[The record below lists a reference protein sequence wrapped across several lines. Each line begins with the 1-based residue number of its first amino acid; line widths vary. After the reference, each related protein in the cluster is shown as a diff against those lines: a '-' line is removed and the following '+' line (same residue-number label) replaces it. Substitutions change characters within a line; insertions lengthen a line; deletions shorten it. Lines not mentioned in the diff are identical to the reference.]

1 MPYHRRLFQPL
12 RSRRAVYY
20 TQRYALVLA
29 RTGHRFLV
37 HTARDER
44 HDRVRRL
51 ASAQERATRPNPITQ
66 TLDDDEEERD
76 PHTTEGGFSLFFSPA
91 TSLRS
96 CRVFCLSAFTPLSMD
111 CVGLPVFLF
120 WVGLLTTGSLIERDT
135 SKLRETTAVD
145 EVCVWGGGGEQKTC
159 DTKKARDIIK

>member
-20 TQRYALVLA
+20 THRYALVLA

-51 ASAQERATRPNPITQ
+51 ASAHERATRPNPITQ
-66 TLDDDEEERD
+66 TLDDDEEEKER
-76 PHTTEGGFSLFFSPA
+76 PAYNGRRVLSFTLQQRVCAPAEYFVSASSRFYPPLYGLCRPSRFS
-91 TSLRS
+91 
-96 CRVFCLSAFTPLSMD
+96 
-111 CVGLPVFLF
+111 F

-145 EVCVWGGGGEQKTC
+145 EVCVGVSRKPATH
-159 DTKKARDIIK
+159 KSA

>member
-51 ASAQERATRPNPITQ
+51 ASAHERATRPNPITQ
-66 TLDDDEEERD
+66 TLDDDEEEKDR
-76 PHTTEGGFSLFFSPA
+76 PAYNGRRVLSFFLSSNEFALLPSILSIRFYPPLYGLCRPSRFSFLGW
-91 TSLRS
+91 
-96 CRVFCLSAFTPLSMD
+96 PLD
-111 CVGLPVFLF
+111 DRF
-120 WVGLLTTGSLIERDT
+120 IN
-135 SKLRETTAVD
+135 
-145 EVCVWGGGGEQKTC
+145 
-159 DTKKARDIIK
+159 